1 MTTSGPCELAA
12 SLRTLGAL
20 EAETD
25 PPGLAG
31 VRACQRRRIQRN
43 YGPDPVLTFCTDRLL
58 TGPDLSA
65 LTTDPDAT
73 AARLGRLLG
82 DTTAAAAAL
91 EFLALTET
99 LDRAVAARATT
110 DEPGVVGF
118 ARASR
123 RVGQLADRHRQVD
136 LVGLVVEE
144 LSGVVTSRLSW
155 MAFRMARTPAR
166 LAGFGP
172 FYELLHAGFSAVR
185 DNPATVDR
193 IPDWLAE
200 ERRRVD
206 RLLA

>member
-1 MTTSGPCELAA
+1 MTTSDPGELAA

-20 EAETD
+20 GAETD

-43 YGPDPVLTFCTDRLL
+43 YGPDAVLTFCTDRLL
-58 TGPDLSA
+58 AGPDLTA
-65 LTTDPDAT
+65 LTKDPDAT

-91 EFLALTET
+91 EFLALTES
-99 LDRAVAARATT
+99 LDRAVAAEATT
-110 DEPGVVGF
+110 GEPGVVGF

-123 RVGQLADRHRQVD
+123 RVGRIADRHRQVD
-136 LVGLVVEE
+136 LVGLVVEQ

-166 LAGFGP
+166 LAGFGS
-172 FYELLHAGFSAVR
+172 FYELLYAGFSAVR